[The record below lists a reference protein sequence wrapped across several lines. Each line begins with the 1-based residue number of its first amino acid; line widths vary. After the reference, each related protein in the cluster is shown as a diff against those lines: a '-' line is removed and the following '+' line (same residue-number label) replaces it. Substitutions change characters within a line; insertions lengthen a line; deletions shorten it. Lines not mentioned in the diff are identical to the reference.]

1 MSAPVCECLLYSIA
15 IISEQF
21 VLLDYTSHIEF
32 MIDKRAT
39 RVVIQYVYILRP
51 SAIGM
56 GESYLQ
62 QFIFK

>member
-39 RVVIQYVYILRP
+39 RVVIHSIFNTQAFGHRNGRKLPPTIYI
-51 SAIGM
+51 
-56 GESYLQ
+56 
-62 QFIFK
+62 